1 MKAFDTNELKKI
13 VLPESDSHK
22 GQNGKMMIIG
32 GSRLFHAASLWALT
46 TASRMVDMVF
56 YSSVAEN
63 NALVHELKK
72 EFRNGIIVPRDDIE
86 GYIKEAESVLIGPGM
101 MRVQPERVEGGKW
114 KMENENLTLGEINK
128 LEDEGAQSYYLTKYL
143 LQKYPRK
150 KWIIDAGAL
159 QMMDLSWLK
168 ALNGNA
174 VLTPHAGEFE
184 RVFGKDVSV
193 SEVAEKYNCIVLRKG
208 EKDVICSPKECVDIA
223 GGNAGMTKGGTG
235 DVLAGLIAGL
245 AANNELLLSAKA
257 GAFINKKAGESL
269 YEKVGYFFNASDLAD
284 EIPKVMKSFVIPEKS
299 GISRES

>member
-1 MKAFDTNELKKI
+1 MSYLEIPSQAGNDNSIMHEFDTNELKKI
-13 VLPESDSHK
+13 VLPASDSHK

-56 YSSVAEN
+56 YSSVTEN

-86 GYIKEAESVLIGPGM
+86 GYIDEAESVLIGPGM
-101 MRVQPERVEGGKW
+101 MRTDK
-114 KMENENLTLGEINK
+114 KNIKKENLSLSEINF
-128 LEDEGAQSYYLTKYL
+128 LEDEGEQSYHLTQYL
-143 LQKYPRK
+143 LQKYPQK

-159 QMMDLSWLK
+159 QMMDLAWLQ
-168 ALNGNA
+168 ALEGNA

-184 RVFGKDVSV
+184 RVFGEQASV
-193 SEVAEKYNCIVLRKG
+193 SEVAEKYHCIVLLKG
-208 EKDVICSPKECVDIA
+208 EKDVICSSKECVEIA

-245 AANNELLLSAKA
+245 AANNDLFLSTKA
-257 GAFINKKAGESL
+257 GSFFNKRAGESL
-269 YEKVGYFFNASDLAD
+269 YERVGYFFNASDLAD
-284 EIPKVMKSFVIPEKS
+284 EIPKVMKEYLP
-299 GISRES
+299 